1 MDRRLL
7 GIEIHWI
14 CSAVSPSSR
23 KSMRTWPVVS
33 LPLTCA
39 SSSASNVSETT
50 WPMKLL
56 VEATAISLL
65 ALV

>member
-1 MDRRLL
+1 
-7 GIEIHWI
+7 
-14 CSAVSPSSR
+14 
-23 KSMRTWPVVS
+23 MRACLVKRY
-33 LPLTCA
+33 LTCA
-39 SSSASNVSETT
+39 SSRAKSVRLTT